1 MVKYLA
7 SFSLV
12 VFIFCA
18 RAENQLPD
26 TATAIENADQVTIP
40 ATPVPAAGAVS
51 AEQAEQMDHGTTD
64 GTENTPGE
72 SGISVDVLVDK
83 DVVLV
88 LDNSGSM
95 KKNDPDFLVKQAV
108 TEFIRSQ
115 DDATRV
121 AIVIFDQEIQLALP
135 LTEAS
140 LDQRET
146 ILSSIDLIDY
156 RGQLTDSPAGIERA
170 LYELKIN
177 GRDNARKFVIFM
189 TDGIVDTGDA
199 NRDLE
204 KAQWLQGSLAPDAAD
219 SDISI
224 FAVAFTDA
232 ADFQLIQS
240 LAQTTDG
247 EYYRALAAEDLQRV
261 FEHINTIINTPPTPI
276 EPVTPEAES
285 KPASIEPQASTP
297 VPVIIEVPDRAL
309 VQEERIRS
317 IIIIAVAII
326 LVVIL
331 LAILI
336 LLLKRS
342 REMKGPAEAVK
353 EAYLNDLQGKTDH
366 QTHKIGG
373 KPVMLGRVAGSDTDR
388 LDYIVVNETTIGR
401 QHALI
406 EYKDYAFWL
415 VDQGSIN
422 GTFINGEM
430 ITAEV
435 RLKHGD
441 HIRLH
446 KCEFEFTMPGMEE
459 SDATV
464 MAQTVFSKPDQ
475 SADIAQPG
483 EMHGGKNDTASFDI
497 GAADDSEIEFDITE
511 ADSDEAAVSEDHP
524 GSASDTEDETVW
536 LDNTGAKKNGDKQNN
551 PDRDGA

>member
-1 MVKYLA
+1 MNLLVKYLA
-7 SFSLV
+7 GFSLV
-12 VFIFCA
+12 VFILCT

-26 TATAIENADQVTIP
+26 TATAIESADQAA
-40 ATPVPAAGAVS
+40 ATPAPASGEVRT
-51 AEQAEQMDHGTTD
+51 EQTDHGTAD
-64 GTENTPGE
+64 GTENTAGE
-72 SGISVDVLVDK
+72 SRLSVNVLVDK

-115 DDATRV
+115 DNATRV

-170 LYELKIN
+170 LYELKLN
-177 GRDNARKFVIFM
+177 GRENARKFIIFM

-204 KAQWLQGSLAPDAAD
+204 KAQWLKGSLAPDAAD
-219 SDISI
+219 SGIRI

-240 LAQTTDG
+240 IAQITDG
-247 EYYRALAAEDLQRV
+247 EYYRALAAEDLKRA
-261 FEHINTIINTPPTPI
+261 FEHINTIINTPPAPV
-276 EPVTPEAES
+276 EPVTIEAASE
-285 KPASIEPQASTP
+285 PAFTEPAASAP
-297 VPVIIEVPDRAL
+297 KPVIIEVPDRAIT
-309 VQEERIRS
+309 QEERIRS
-317 IIIIAVAII
+317 IIIIAMAII

-342 REMKGPAEAVK
+342 RDLQGPAEAVK
-353 EAYLNDLQGKTDH
+353 EAYLNDLQGKTDR

-373 KPVMLGRVAGSDTDR
+373 KPVMLGRVAGSDTNR
-388 LDYIVVNETTIGR
+388 IDYIVVNESTIGR

-422 GTFINGEM
+422 GTFINDE
-430 ITAEV
+430 ILAAEV

-441 HIRLH
+441 RIRLH
-446 KCEFEFTMPGMEE
+446 KCEFEFTIPGMEE

-464 MAQTVFSKPDQ
+464 MAQTFFSEPDQ
-475 SADIAQPG
+475 SLDIARN
-483 EMHGGKNDTASFDI
+483 EEIHGAQDNAVALDI
-497 GAADDSEIEFDITE
+497 GAADASEIEFDITE
-511 ADSDEAAVSEDHP
+511 AEPDEATVSEDQP
-524 GSASDTEDETVW
+524 GSDSDTEAETVW
-536 LDNTGAKKNGDKQNN
+536 LDKTDAEKSSGKEKK
-551 PDRDGA
+551 PDRDET

>member
-1 MVKYLA
+1 M
-7 SFSLV
+7 
-12 VFIFCA
+12 
-18 RAENQLPD
+18 
-26 TATAIENADQVTIP
+26 
-40 ATPVPAAGAVS
+40 
-51 AEQAEQMDHGTTD
+51 
-64 GTENTPGE
+64 
-72 SGISVDVLVDK
+72 
-83 DVVLV
+83 
-88 LDNSGSM
+88 
-95 KKNDPDFLVKQAV
+95 
-108 TEFIRSQ
+108 
-115 DDATRV
+115 

-464 MAQTVFSKPDQ
+464 MAQTVFSSSDQ

-511 ADSDEAAVSEDHP
+511 QA
-524 GSASDTEDETVW
+524 G
-536 LDNTGAKKNGDKQNN
+536 
-551 PDRDGA
+551 